1 MTIKELFQPDSKAFS
16 ALIVGA
22 SLIVSVFVIGMF
34 AFSIRGLDY
43 TMSATGSARQSV
55 SADTAKW
62 VIAVTRTVPVYGLS
76 SGYAQIAKDLD
87 LTQKFLASEKFSE
100 SEITISAVSM
110 EQYYGYGSDQK
121 SASERE
127 YVLRQTVT
135 INSSDVAKVT
145 SASKKMGNLVGQG
158 VLASIQSL
166 EYTISNL
173 NKMRISMLE
182 SATKDAR
189 ARVEKIAKSGGRKIG
204 ELRSA
209 ASGVVQV
216 LPKGS
221 LEISDYGSYDTS
233 SIEKEVMVTVRAT
246 FSLD

>member
-1 MTIKELFQPDSKAFS
+1 MEFIKTDSKAFS
-16 ALIVGA
+16 AGILALGIILAVVVGG
-22 SLIVSVFVIGMF
+22 SF
-34 AFSIRGLDY
+34 AYSIRGLDY

-62 VIAVTRTVPVYGLS
+62 VIAVTRTVPVYSLA
-76 SGYAQIAKDLD
+76 SGYAQVAKDIE
-87 LTQKFLASEKFSE
+87 LTKKFLAEEKFTSE
-100 SEITISAVSM
+100 DITTSVVSM

-121 SASERE
+121 SSSERE

-135 INSSDVAKVT
+135 VNSKDVQKVDN
-145 SASKKMGNLVGQG
+145 AAKKMGNLVSQG

-166 EYTISNL
+166 EYTVSGL
-173 NKMRISMLE
+173 NEMRISMLE
-182 SATKDAR
+182 AATKDAR
-189 ARVEKIAKSGGRKIG
+189 ARVEKIAKSGGRGVG

-246 FSLD
+246 FTIE